1 MSIRNRS
8 EGNASERSQA
18 CCAKEQP
25 SLNEILQIGMAR
37 LTLDDRVSTA
47 SSSPSK
53 LLVPSLATPKN
64 ALLPRTGDVGVRPS
78 TNYKTWRTQVT
89 PLIVKIAGAISY
101 TGTNDNL
108 ATFLKNVLKA
118 SVIMVEEYAPRD
130 IYAYHARE
138 ACYYILF
145 FVSNSLNCLKK
156 NDVDPETAWQTK
168 MIREQMPTAI
178 GKYMKQVDQN
188 AMMNLASYIYV
199 EPLYRI
205 YEFADRTMFRGF
217 ELISAT
223 NILDGSY
230 YESDGTVT
238 DKILP
243 YQQKYA
249 LPRITLNDS
258 FKFES
263 IGNRDNKV
271 STSEYSVMYDKGMHY
286 AADPKNELL
295 DVSDHYYYNHYT
307 AKLVPKQQQPITENE
322 AADILQSMA
331 EARPPPCDDA

>member
-78 TNYKTWRTQVT
+78 TNYEAWSKQVGV
-89 PLIVKIAGAISY
+89 LIKKIDGATIY
-101 TGTNDNL
+101 TGTNADL
-108 ATFLKNVLKA
+108 AKFLKNVLKA
-118 SVIMVEEYAPRD
+118 SEIMVEEYAPRD

-145 FVSNSLNCLKK
+145 FVSNSLNCLK
-156 NDVDPETAWQTK
+156 NDVDPEIAWKTK
-168 MIREQMPTAI
+168 MISGQMPTAI

-188 AMMNLASYIYV
+188 AMMNLPSYIYV

-217 ELISAT
+217 ELISGT
-223 NILDGSY
+223 NTLDGSY
-230 YESDGTVT
+230 YESHDMVT
-238 DKILP
+238 DIILP

-249 LPRITLNDS
+249 LPRITLHNS
-258 FKFES
+258 FEFES

-271 STSEYSVMYDKGMHY
+271 STSEYSVQYDEGMFY
-286 AADPKNELL
+286 AANPKNKLR
-295 DVSDHYYYNHYT
+295 DVSDHYYYNKYK
-307 AKLVPKQQQPITENE
+307 AKLVLKQQQPITENE
-322 AADILQSMA
+322 AADILKSMA
-331 EARPPPCDDA
+331 EAMPPPCDDA